1 MLCNALMHHLGGG
14 LAPPCQLLD
23 VCINKPFKEV
33 VKRQHEAHMS
43 ENLQLY
49 TEGKLTASDRRVL
62 LTKWVGKAWQE
73 VNQSKD
79 SIIRSF
85 KKSRISLDLS
95 GSEDDDINIEGI
107 PYYKM
112 QSADEDLMEFHLE
125 SDDSDNDV
133 YNNNEDDEF
142 EAGHTTR

>member
-14 LAPPCQLLD
+14 LAPPCQPLD

-62 LTKWVGKAWQE
+62 LSGWVKRGK
-73 VNQSKD
+73 K
-79 SIIRSF
+79 
-85 KKSRISLDLS
+85 
-95 GSEDDDINIEGI
+95 
-107 PYYKM
+107 
-112 QSADEDLMEFHLE
+112 
-125 SDDSDNDV
+125 
-133 YNNNEDDEF
+133 
-142 EAGHTTR
+142 